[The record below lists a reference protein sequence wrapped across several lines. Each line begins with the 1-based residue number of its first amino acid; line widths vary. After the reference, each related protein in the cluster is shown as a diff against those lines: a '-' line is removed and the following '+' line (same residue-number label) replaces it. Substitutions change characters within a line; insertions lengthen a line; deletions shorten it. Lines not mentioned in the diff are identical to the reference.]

1 MHRQAQLLCLQS
13 WLGVFDWLVS
23 VLLRCYDARFMPSVK
38 RRRRTGGGGGAKGNS
53 ERLFGVRWEV
63 FVAGAPWL
71 AHRRSPPGE
80 DFSPVPAVCSFL
92 GLGLFFG
99 DCFGLF
105 LGIFVWFSVDP
116 FTKLASVTGT
126 ATTEA
131 ESEVFS
137 GEFLCFSA
145 YWSSAIDPSLNL

>member
-1 MHRQAQLLCLQS
+1 MRRSMRPRQALLLCLQS
-13 WLGVFDWLVS
+13 WLGVFVWLAVS
-23 VLLRCYDARFMPSVK
+23 VLPVLRCTFHAQREEAQAH
-38 RRRRTGGGGGAKGNS
+38 RGGGGAKGNS
-53 ERLFGVRWEV
+53 ERLCGVRREV

-80 DFSPVPAVCSFL
+80 DFSPVPAVCSLL

-116 FTKLASVTGT
+116 FTKLASVTGM

-131 ESEVFS
+131 

-145 YWSSAIDPSLNL
+145 YWSSAIDPSPNL